1 VTQAPQNTEST
12 FLQLRWY
19 HDKWDWVIATKD
31 NIRCF
36 FRGCSQLLYHW
47 AMDPTLVDPCV
58 YRLLN
63 IMLMAGLHL
72 DYCLICSVISH
83 KAQIFSELISSNFT
97 GWGHVYIW

>member
-63 IMLMAGLHL
+63 IMLMDSTWTIAWFAVSFLPR
-72 DYCLICSVISH
+72 H
-83 KAQIFSELISSNFT
+83 KSSLS
-97 GWGHVYIW
+97 